1 MIRMNSQRGM
11 TLIEMLAYIA
21 VFTVTI
27 NLLSVAFID
36 TTRFVRYAD
45 KRLETAGQI
54 DELVSTFQQD
64 VRSAPAIVAAVG
76 DYQTGP
82 DTLILS
88 APGYGEASYLI
99 YTLEPR
105 LKRLARMVL
114 DEQDERLVPLHITSP
129 RVELDAVRFTYDSEE
144 ISEARCVTVEFVS
157 GGWHDPRKTVQP
169 ISVVAALRV
178 NGGPRG

>member
-11 TLIEMLAYIA
+11 TLIEVLAYVA
-21 VFTVTI
+21 VFAITI

-64 VRSAPAIVAAVG
+64 LRSAAAIVAAAG

-82 DTLILS
+82 DTLVLS
-88 APGYGEASYLI
+88 APAFGEGCYLI
-99 YTLEPR
+99 YMLEPR

-114 DEQDERLVPLHITSP
+114 EEQDGRLVPLNIKSP
-129 RVELDAVRFTYDSEE
+129 RIELEDVRFTYDSQET
-144 ISEARCVTVEFVS
+144 SRARYVNAEFVP

-178 NGGPRG
+178 NGGPR